1 MKVWL
6 WACLAVVSVSSWTL
20 AAEESPFPPPVKEH
34 AWLKQFVGEWSTDMA
49 TIAGPGTPEMK
60 CQGKITSREFGGFW
74 VVSEMKSTMDGM
86 PMQGLQTIGYDPT
99 SKKYIGTWVDT
110 MTAHMWKYEGS
121 VDEGGKILTLEAEG
135 PNFLL
140 PGKTAM
146 YRDIYEFKSK
156 DEIAFSSQVQGD
168 DGKWIT
174 FMHGTSRR
182 TK

>member
-34 AWLKQFVGEWSTDMA
+34 EWLKQFVGEWSTEMSAQMA
-49 TIAGPGTPEMK
+49 PGQPEMK

-86 PMQGLQTIGYDPT
+86 PMQGLQTVGFDPN
-99 SKKYIGTWVDT
+99 SKKYIGTWVDS
-110 MTAHMWKYEGS
+110 MTSHMWKYEGW

-135 PNFLL
+135 PNFIQ
-140 PGKTAM
+140 PGKTALF
-146 YRDIYEFKSK
+146 RDIYEFKSK
-156 DEIAFSSQVQGD
+156 DEIAVSSQMQAD
-168 DGKWIT
+168 DGKWVT
-174 FMHGTSRR
+174 FMHGTAKR